1 MDRERLLLLE
11 NAAVDVLVRPEICII
26 EGRDVYLTLTLFPSQ
41 SPPYLVSGEQR
52 KTAEAVFLDL
62 RKTIHPYELCK
73 YMLGVL
79 FSSSISR
86 HALVHPS

>member
-11 NAAVDVLVRPEICII
+11 KAAVDVLVRPEICII
-26 EGRDVYLTLTLFPSQ
+26 EGGDVYLTLTLFPSQ

-73 YMLGVL
+73 YMLGLL